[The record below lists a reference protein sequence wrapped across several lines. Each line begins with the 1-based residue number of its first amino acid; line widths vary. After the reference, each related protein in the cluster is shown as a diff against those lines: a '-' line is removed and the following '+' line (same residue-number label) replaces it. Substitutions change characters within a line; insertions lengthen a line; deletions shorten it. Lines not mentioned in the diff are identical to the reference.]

1 MEDQLDVEQR
11 ERQQLNR
18 LSRRQEKKLKELT
31 MQMDEERRHA
41 DQYKE
46 QVTTHVLLFLK
57 TNSHLNII
65 LYFFSFAIRF
75 TIHWHSAWRET

>member
-46 QVTTHVLLFLK
+46 QVTTRIPLFLK
-57 TNSHLNII
+57 TNSHLNIV
-65 LYFFSFAIRF
+65 LYFF
-75 TIHWHSAWRET
+75 